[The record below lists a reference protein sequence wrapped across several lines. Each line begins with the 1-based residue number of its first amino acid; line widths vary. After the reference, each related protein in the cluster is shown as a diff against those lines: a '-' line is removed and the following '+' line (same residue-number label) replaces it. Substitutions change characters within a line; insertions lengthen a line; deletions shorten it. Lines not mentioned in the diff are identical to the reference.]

1 MGDFDYIIVGGGSS
15 GATLAGRLTADPSVK
30 VLLLEAGPS
39 DGSLKIKVPLGYGSL
54 FFDQKFNWKYETEP
68 EPELKGRRMYWPR
81 GKVLGGSSAINAM
94 VYVRGHPND
103 YEEWAEAAPS
113 WNWSNVEP
121 YFKKIESWKGE
132 ASPFRGK
139 SGPIGVSNVENHVHP
154 LTYKYLEAG
163 QELGFPYN
171 RDYNG
176 NHMEGVAVY
185 QTTTSNGLRVS
196 SASAYIA
203 KKKRS
208 KNLKVIPNAH
218 VTKLIFEGKRV
229 IGISFFQGNKETKVF
244 TRGEVILSAGALNSP
259 QLLYLSGLGP
269 ANELKSHGISVLQDM
284 PHVGRHLQDHIGVD
298 FTLAVNRP
306 SLNQKLRPVLGKL
319 MVGLEYLFLR
329 SGPLAMSLN
338 QAGGFVKS
346 DASLD
351 SPDLQLYFSPL
362 SYSTAPQG
370 KRPLMSPDPYP
381 AVRLGFNPTKP
392 TSEGWISLESSDPR
406 KSPKFVGNYLSTAKD
421 KKVMI
426 SGMHLMRKFL
436 QTKAMKKIVDE
447 EISPGSNFKDDE
459 SFMDF
464 ARDEGG
470 TVFHQCGTCRM
481 GTDVSSSVVDESL
494 NVHGTQGLRVV
505 DASIFPRITTG
516 NTNAPA
522 IMVGEK
528 AADTIL
534 ADRKL

>member
-1 MGDFDYIIVGGGSS
+1 
-15 GATLAGRLTADPSVK
+15 
-30 VLLLEAGPS
+30 
-39 DGSLKIKVPLGYGSL
+39 
-54 FFDQKFNWKYETEP
+54 
-68 EPELKGRRMYWPR
+68 
-81 GKVLGGSSAINAM
+81 
-94 VYVRGHPND
+94 
-103 YEEWAEAAPS
+103 
-113 WNWSNVEP
+113 
-121 YFKKIESWKGE
+121 
-132 ASPFRGK
+132 
-139 SGPIGVSNVENHVHP
+139 
-154 LTYKYLEAG
+154 
-163 QELGFPYN
+163 
-171 RDYNG
+171 
-176 NHMEGVAVY
+176 
-185 QTTTSNGLRVS
+185 
-196 SASAYIA
+196 
-203 KKKRS
+203 
-208 KNLKVIPNAH
+208 
-218 VTKLIFEGKRV
+218 LIFEGKRITGV
-229 IGISFFQGNKETKVF
+229 SFFQGNKETKVL

-259 QLLYLSGLGP
+259 QLLNLSGLGP
-269 ANELKSHGISVLQDM
+269 ANELKSHGIPVLQDM

-306 SLNQKLRPVLGKL
+306 SLNQKLRPFLGKL
-319 MVGLEYLFLR
+319 MVGLEYFFLR

-346 DASLD
+346 EPSLG

-406 KSPKFVGNYLSTAKD
+406 KSPKFVGNYLSTEED

-436 QTKAMKKIVDE
+436 QTKAMKNIVEE
-447 EISPGSNFKDDE
+447 EISPGSNIKDDE

-481 GTDVSSSVVDESL
+481 GMDVSSSVVDESL
-494 NVHGTQGLRVV
+494 NVHGTRGLRVV